1 MTVTINDENQNTLY
15 AEHHTRCEHLREGCP
30 MRQWVE
36 IQRLKQENRRLKE
49 ELRQLRT
56 LAVLKGAQ

>member
-1 MTVTINDENQNTLY
+1 MTQVVDENQNSLY
-15 AEHHTRCEHLREGCP
+15 ASECP

-36 IQRLKQENRRLKE
+36 LQRLKEENRRLKE

>member
-1 MTVTINDENQNTLY
+1 MTVDVVDENQNTLY
-15 AEHHTRCEHLREGCP
+15 PECP
-30 MRQWVE
+30 PKQWVE

>member
-15 AEHHTRCEHLREGCP
+15 AEHSK
-30 MRQWVE
+30 QWLE
-36 IQRLKQENRRLKE
+36 LQRLKEENRRLKE

-56 LAVLKGAQ
+56 LAVLKGSQ